1 MGAVI
6 KTRFTELMG
15 IDHPIALAGMGGG
28 TSPELVAAVSNAG
41 GLGIHGASSDTPDV
55 LARNVAAI
63 REKTQRPFG
72 LNLLLAFM
80 DEEEIR
86 AAVDAQPAVLST
98 AWPRDNQDLA
108 AIFRMAHERGVKVLH
123 MVPTAND
130 AVRAAEAGADVI
142 IAQGTDAGGH
152 IGLIGTVVIVPQV
165 VRAVS
170 PVPVLAAGGIS
181 DGHGLAAMLALGAE
195 GVLIGTRFLAT
206 TEAPV
211 HAAVKQAIVDSDGT
225 DTIVTD
231 VGDILMGGDWPG
243 ALARVSR
250 NRLIERWLGR
260 ANEVRRRRE
269 ELLEVMLEARK
280 NGNVDEGLLY
290 WGQGAGLVDAVVPA
304 ATVVTDMVAEAETI
318 ISERLPGLVGREVP
332 IR

>member
-1 MGAVI
+1 VI
-6 KTRFTELMG
+6 KTRFTDLMG
-15 IDHPIALAGMGGG
+15 IDHPVALAGMSGS

-41 GLGIHGASSDTPDV
+41 GLGIYGASSDAPDV
-55 LARNVAAI
+55 LARNVAAV
-63 REKTQRPFG
+63 REKTERPFG
-72 LNLLLAFM
+72 LNVLLAFM

-108 AIFRMAHERGVKVLH
+108 AIFGMAHERGIKVLH

-130 AVRAAEAGADVI
+130 AIKAAQAGADVI

-165 VRAVS
+165 VRAVA

-195 GVLIGTRFLAT
+195 GVLVGTRFLAT
-206 TEAPV
+206 TESPA
-211 HAAVKQAIVDSDGT
+211 HDSLKQAIVTSDGT

-231 VGDILMGGDWPG
+231 IGDILMGGEWPG

-250 NRLIERWLGR
+250 NRLIERWQGR

-269 ELLEVMLEARK
+269 ELLADMFEARK
-280 NGNVDEGLLY
+280 QGNVQESILY
-290 WGQGAGLVDAVVPA
+290 WGQGAGLISEIVPA
-304 ATVVTDMVAEAETI
+304 AKVIADMVTEAETI
-318 ISERLPGLVGREVP
+318 IAERLPGLVVREAP
-332 IR
+332 TR